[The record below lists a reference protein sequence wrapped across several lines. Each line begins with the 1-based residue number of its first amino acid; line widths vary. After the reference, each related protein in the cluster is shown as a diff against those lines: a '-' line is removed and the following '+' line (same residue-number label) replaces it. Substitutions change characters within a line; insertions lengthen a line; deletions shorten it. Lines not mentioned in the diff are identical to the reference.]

1 LPCFILQTVFA
12 MTGGLNCAE
21 CPVSKRG
28 ACAALSV
35 EERDELARLGR
46 HKVLQA
52 GETLFA
58 AGDESLAGA
67 TLISGSLKIASY
79 DRDGEERIIS
89 LVHPAGFVGEL
100 FAPMA
105 RHYVVALTESRLCV
119 FSRSDYDAAI
129 NRFPALAMALL
140 KRTSDDL
147 EETRTLIDL
156 MGRRSARARVAGLIM
171 GFARAASQSSCHA
184 ALFFELPVSRGE
196 MAGLLGLTIETIS
209 RQLGEL
215 EREGLIGRVGRR
227 GLVAKNPAA
236 LEALV

>member
-1 LPCFILQTVFA
+1 MPCFIRRTAIV

-21 CPVSKRG
+21 CPVSKQG

-35 EERDELARLGR
+35 DERDELARLGR
-46 HKVLQA
+46 HRLLQP

-58 AGDESLAGA
+58 AGDDSLACA
-67 TLISGSLKIASY
+67 TLISGSLKIACY
-79 DRDGEERIIS
+79 DRDGDERILS

-105 RHYVVALTESRLCV
+105 RHDVVALTESRLCV
-119 FSRSDYDAAI
+119 FSRSDYEVAI
-129 NRFPALAMALL
+129 NRFPALAAALL
-140 KRTSDDL
+140 KRSADDL
-147 EETRTLIDL
+147 AETRSLIDL

-171 GFARAASQSSCHA
+171 AFARAASQSSCHA

-209 RQLGEL
+209 RQFGEL
-215 EREGLIGRVGRR
+215 EKEGLIGRVGRR
-227 GLVAKNPAA
+227 GLVVKTPAA